1 MVLLCLFV
9 AVIEFICAFQIVPF
23 GVLCFLPSY
32 KALEKFTSR
41 WQVNYFTFYSDYT
54 HIHFAGLPCLCRL
67 LKLRIFIDVGPFECS
82 PCLRHWRHLH
92 IIWLCA
98 FILRCNLTFGFEL
111 WYSSNYSMCWCD
123 VADNSIIT
131 GPVNLH
137 SCLSIRR
144 PASADRTA
152 RAANFRRDLEAT

>member
-1 MVLLCLFV
+1 MALCISLCCRFINKVYLLEKEILKRRKSIKLPKLWTVSNLLLQTVVSFMETSWALHSVHGFTLLV

-67 LKLRIFIDVGPFECS
+67 LKLCIFIDVGPFECS
-82 PCLRHWRHLH
+82 PCLRH
-92 IIWLCA
+92 
-98 FILRCNLTFGFEL
+98 
-111 WYSSNYSMCWCD
+111 
-123 VADNSIIT
+123 
-131 GPVNLH
+131 
-137 SCLSIRR
+137 
-144 PASADRTA
+144 
-152 RAANFRRDLEAT
+152 